1 MSNYADNEDTL
12 AVVDPSQSVKN
23 IEELYNTTRVN
34 QEKRLNKIS
43 KQLEV
48 LNVTIREITSSK
60 KPSTTPTGIDKVF
73 SSYHCV
79 TTLGLIFRGSL
90 LWRKSLII
98 SQRY

>member
-1 MSNYADNEDTL
+1 MSMSNYADNEDTL

-48 LNVTIREITSSK
+48 LNVTIRKITSSK
-60 KPSTTPTGIDKVF
+60 KPSTTPTGIDKVL
-73 SSYHCV
+73 SIYHCV
-79 TTLGLIFRGSL
+79 MTLGLTLEDLCFGG
-90 LWRKSLII
+90 KA
-98 SQRY
+98 

>member
-1 MSNYADNEDTL
+1 MNPAE
-12 AVVDPSQSVKN
+12 SVKS

-48 LNVTIREITSSK
+48 LNVTIRKITSSK

>member
-1 MSNYADNEDTL
+1 MSYYADNADTL
-12 AVVDPSQSVKN
+12 GVVDPSQSVKN

-48 LNVTIREITSSK
+48 LNVTIRKITSSK